1 MLLSPTLLLP
11 TYRLIRTPPKT
22 SYLRNFNFLKISP
35 SIAAEMLPNDES
47 LYLYNLTL
55 RPSSLAPKS
64 IVGQFSGQKKSQ
76 ELVLATSTSIELY
89 RPNSETGKV
98 VKVISQ
104 ASFANIQNIEK
115 IRLVGTHKDL
125 LVISSD
131 SGKMVVAEFKESMS
145 MFVPLVQE
153 PHSKNGLSRLNLGE
167 YLCVNPKNRALMVSA
182 IERNKLVYKVE
193 MENAAGLLEL
203 LSPIEVSSKNILT
216 LLVCALDTGYEN
228 PLWAAIEVDYQHYQ
242 NKHYDPETS
251 PLLLNYYEL
260 DQGLNHVIVKRSKRD
275 IPASATLLVPLPG
288 HIGGL
293 FVCCKSHLTY
303 EKDPGGERIYI
314 PLPVREGTSETIIV
328 NSFLHTLKKDD
339 FFILLQSSIGDLFK
353 ITVDYDSEA
362 KKVNRIYATYFDSI
376 SVCNSINVLKS
387 GFLFANT
394 TDNNKLFYQFE
405 KLGEQNETTLASVAS
420 EGQLEPPKPFKPQ
433 GLQNLALVDIT
444 ESLTPLVD
452 GILFERSSNDSHD
465 LLKQLVTLSSHSYM
479 KILTHGLPATELVSL
494 PLPLVPTNIFTTR
507 ITSSSPNDD
516 YMVLTTSLDS
526 KTLVLSTG
534 EVVEEVNDSG
544 FVADQH
550 TLAVQRIGKHSIVQ
564 IHANGIRN
572 IRHVIDEDGQ
582 IMSRNH
588 TDWYPPAGI
597 TVLQASTNS
606 EQIIIGLSNREVC
619 YFEIDSLD
627 DQLTEYQ
634 DKLEVSEGSITA
646 LCLASNFVGDDKGR
660 SSFAIVA
667 SSDETIQVISLLHHN
682 CFDVLSIQALSASCS
697 SLMMMPMDQDTLYVH
712 MGLSNGIYAR
722 VNIDMISGKLSDTRL
737 RYLGTKPVLLR
748 SISLPGLK
756 QSALL
761 LISSRPWLGFFNIN
775 NAFRLIPLL
784 GADIKCG
791 TSFYSED
798 IGTESVVGIRDG
810 DLTIFTVG
818 NDDAGG
824 FNANNEFTTE
834 AIKLRYSP
842 RKQIKDSKSSTF
854 FVVESEFGTVSPY
867 SEQKD
872 VDADYYDAFGYK
884 RKPNSWASCLQV
896 VDILLSEVSQSIE
909 FEDNECTTS
918 ICQVNFGDSD
928 YIVVGTSVNQTFLP
942 PSSTGSFLYS
952 FAIKRPKG
960 GPVSVELVHRT
971 SLDSVPNAI
980 VSFNGKLLACIGNQ
994 LRLYEL
1000 GKKQLLRK
1008 SSTEIDYLHRVTKVV
1023 HIGGDVI
1030 LVGDAGESVSY
1041 LKFEARKNIF
1051 TPLCNDVMRRQ
1062 ITSFEPLDNRTV
1074 IGGDKFGSIF
1084 VSRVPP
1090 ETAEQLT
1097 DNVLAN
1103 NQENFLGTSGA
1114 RLNTVCE
1121 FYVGDIVSSFQKGTF
1136 VINGTESV
1144 IYTGIE
1150 GTVGLLV
1157 PVATKN
1163 ESEFLIKLETIL
1175 RKHFD
1180 VSFEDFGSGKI
1191 TPSIVGREHM
1201 KFRGYYNPVKNVIDG
1216 DYVEKFYELDSAT
1229 KIKLAGKLDR
1239 TPKEVERKIY
1249 DLRNRAAF

>member
-1 MLLSPTLLLP
+1 
-11 TYRLIRTPPKT
+11 
-22 SYLRNFNFLKISP
+22 
-35 SIAAEMLPNDES
+35 MLPNDDS

-64 IVGQFSGQKKSQ
+64 IVGQFSGHKKSQ

-89 RPNSETGKV
+89 RPNSDTGKV
-98 VKVISQ
+98 VKVMAQ
-104 ASFANIQNIEK
+104 PLFANVQNTEK

-131 SGKMVVAEFKESMS
+131 SGKIVVAEYKESTS

-153 PHSKNGLSRLNLGE
+153 PHSKNGLSRLNPGE
-167 YLCVNPKNRALMVSA
+167 YLCVNPKNRALMVGA

-203 LSPIEVSSKNILT
+203 LSPIEVSSKNVLT
-216 LLVCALDTGYEN
+216 LLVCALDTGYDN
-228 PLWAAIEVDYQHYQ
+228 PLWAAIEIDYNNHQ
-242 NKHYDPETS
+242 NKKYDPETS

-260 DQGLNHVIVKRSKRD
+260 DQGLNHVVVKRSKPD

-293 FVCCKSHLTY
+293 FVCCTSHLIY
-303 EKDPGGERIYI
+303 EKGPGGERIYL
-314 PLPVREGTSETIIV
+314 PLPMREESSETIIV

-362 KKVNRIYATYFDSI
+362 KKVTKIYATYFDSI
-376 SVCNSINVLKS
+376 SACNSINVLKS

-405 KLGEQNETTLASVAS
+405 KLGELDDTTLSSVAS
-420 EGQLEPPKPFKPQ
+420 EDLLESPKPFKPQ
-433 GLQNLALVDIT
+433 GLQNLALVDIM

-452 GILFERSSNDSHD
+452 SVLYERPSSDFHD
-465 LLKQLVTLSSHSYM
+465 LLTQLVTLSSHSYM
-479 KILTHGLPATELVSL
+479 KILTYGLPASELVSL

-507 ITSSSPNDD
+507 TTSSSLNDD

-534 EVVEEVNDSG
+534 EVVEEVSDSG
-544 FVADQH
+544 FVVDQH
-550 TLAVQRIGKHSIVQ
+550 TLAVQQVGKHSIVQ
-564 IHANGIRN
+564 IHANGIRH
-572 IRHVIDEDGQ
+572 IRHILDEDLEVASKKQ
-582 IMSRNH
+582 

-597 TVLQASTNS
+597 SVLQASTNS

-619 YFEIDSLD
+619 YFEIDTLD

-634 DKLEVSEGSITA
+634 DKLEISEGSITA
-646 LCLASNFVGDDKGR
+646 LCLASNFVEKKKER

-667 SSDETIQVISLLHHN
+667 SSDETIQVVSLLHHN
-682 CFDVLSIQALSASCS
+682 CFDVLSIQALSANCS

-737 RYLGTKPVLLR
+737 KYLGTKPVLLR
-748 SISLPGLK
+748 SIALPGLK
-756 QSALL
+756 QHALL
-761 LISSRPWLGFFNIN
+761 LISSRPWLGFFNVN
-775 NAFRLIPLL
+775 NAFRLTPLL
-784 GADIKCG
+784 GANIKSG

-798 IGTESVVGIRDG
+798 IGTESIVGISNG

-824 FNANNEFTTE
+824 FNANNEFSTE
-834 AIKLRYSP
+834 LIKLRYSP
-842 RKQIKDSKSSTF
+842 RKQVKDSKSNTF
-854 FVVESEFGTVSPY
+854 FVVESEFGIVSPY
-867 SEQKD
+867 SVSSD
-872 VDADYYDAFGYK
+872 VDTDYYDAFGYE
-884 RKPNSWASCLQV
+884 RKVNSWASCLQV
-896 VDILLSEVSQSIE
+896 IDILLSEVSQTFE
-909 FEDNECTTS
+909 FENNECTTA
-918 ICQVNFGDSD
+918 ICQVKFGESD
-928 YIVVGTSVNQTFLP
+928 YIVVATSVNQTLLP
-942 PSSTGSFLYS
+942 PSSTGGFVYTFSV
-952 FAIKRPKG
+952 KRLKG
-960 GPVSVELVHRT
+960 GPASVELVHRT
-971 SLDSVPNAI
+971 STDGAPSAI
-980 VSFNGKLLACIGNQ
+980 VSFNGKLLACVGRQ

-1008 SSTEIDYLHRVTKVV
+1008 SSTEIDYLRRVTKVV

-1041 LKFEARKNIF
+1041 LKFEARKNAF
-1051 TPLCNDVMRRQ
+1051 TPFCNDVMRRQ
-1062 ITSFEPLDNRTV
+1062 ITSVEPLDNRTV
-1074 IGGDKFGSIF
+1074 IGGDKFGNIF
-1084 VSRVPP
+1084 VSRIPP

-1097 DNVLAN
+1097 DNVLVN
-1103 NQENFLGTSGA
+1103 NQENFLGASGA
-1114 RLNTVCE
+1114 RLTTVCE
-1121 FYVGDIVSSFQKGTF
+1121 FYVGDIVTSFQKGTF

-1157 PVATKN
+1157 PLITN
-1163 ESEFLIKLETIL
+1163 IETDFLLKLETLL

-1180 VSFEDFGSGKI
+1180 VSFEDFGSGKY
-1191 TPSIVGREHM
+1191 TPSIVGREHL

-1216 DYVEKFYELDSAT
+1216 DYVEKFYDLDSAT
-1229 KIKLAGKLDR
+1229 KIKIAGQLDR